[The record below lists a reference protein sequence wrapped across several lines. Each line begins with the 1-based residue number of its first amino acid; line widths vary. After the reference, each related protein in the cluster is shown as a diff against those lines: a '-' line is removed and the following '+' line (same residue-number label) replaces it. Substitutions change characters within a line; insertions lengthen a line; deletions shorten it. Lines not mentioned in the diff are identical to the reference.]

1 MNSNFKQW
9 LEQQTY
15 TVRSSLFNVTLDKR
29 GSWTW
34 DDILLFVNADDV
46 MDKVTIVIN
55 VIKKTWDNES

>member
-1 MNSNFKQW
+1 MNPEFKQW

-15 TVRSSLFNVTLDKR
+15 TVRSRLFNVTLDKI

-34 DDILLFVNADDV
+34 DDILLFVNADDI

-55 VIKKTWDNES
+55 VIKKNL